1 MSLSSFFASLDVL
14 LKISRK
20 GPPFSNTLLPWNAHS
35 TEYFLFLSL
44 ISKLKALKST
54 TNLQEKEAILAS
66 LEKPTD
72 EVMAASKKDEA
83 ETIETIKNLS
93 AEKKKYLLAAAQNF
107 GIATL
112 MAKDLAGGASQI
124 STAIIS
130 NPQSLTSSG
139 FTVGGAKNLVGDVT
153 GIAKNSSMALVEVP
167 QLFNII
173 QGEMSFVGPRPDVVG
188 YADKLEGKDRIIL
201 SVKPGITGPAQLKYR
216 NEDDVLSKVEDPIK
230 YNDEVLWKDK
240 VKINVDYVMNL
251 SFTNDLNYIIKT
263 IYSK

>member
-1 MSLSSFFASLDVL
+1 MKKLIIATIIVGTISNAHAGFGDFASKMTQNVIGTSASTNVNVADFLTQANTTNL
-14 LKISRK
+14 LFQESRAALAATISTSK
-20 GPPFSNTLLPWNAHS
+20 MSGEIQA
-35 TEYFLFLSL
+35 
-44 ISKLKALKST
+44 KLKALKST
-54 TNLQEKEAILAS
+54 TNSQEKEAILAS
-66 LEKPTD
+66 LVKPTD

-83 ETIETIKNLS
+83 ETIETIKKLS

-167 QLFNII
+167 QLFKKA
-173 QGEMSFVGPRPDVVG
+173 GVEFTPPTSS
-188 YADKLEGKDRIIL
+188 K
-201 SVKPGITGPAQLKYR
+201 SKPQDI
-216 NEDDVLSKVEDPIK
+216 
-230 YNDEVLWKDK
+230 
-240 VKINVDYVMNL
+240 
-251 SFTNDLNYIIKT
+251 DL
-263 IYSK
+263 